1 MTTLPVSETTLA
13 ASLIKPQLR
22 SFSSSGRKLQGVI
35 VERDLEDATVSIEA
49 KAIAGTKHVL
59 VLPVRTAGRLAW
71 TSSGRRR
78 EALYTPRD
86 LILNPAGNSPSPQWK
101 APMEL
106 LLFAIEPKHLLH
118 AAESAGARPTLD
130 LPERFCFKDG
140 LLEQLV
146 RTLARQFESDL
157 PPDLLYTESLTQT
170 LLLHLIR
177 RYSGRPIASQ
187 RRRHAT
193 AEPRVERVVEFIQA
207 NLPHALSLA
216 QIASEADLNTSQ
228 FCNIFKNIVGLSPH
242 QYVVGQR
249 VEKALTLLGNNP
261 VRLRDRVTDR
271 ICRPEPFDPHAAAA
285 PRSDASSGATLTRP
299 VMPRIMPAR
308 AQLGCAA
315 ATSCESTQ
323 YTIPVSSK

>member
-22 SFSSSGRKLQGVI
+22 SFSGSGRRMQGVI

-49 KAIAGTKHVL
+49 KASAGTKHVL
-59 VLPVRTAGRLAW
+59 VLPARTAGRLAW

-86 LILNPAGNSPSPQWK
+86 LILNPAGNAASPQWK

-106 LLFAIEPKHLLH
+106 FLFSIEPKHLLQ
-118 AAESAGARPTLD
+118 AAEAAGSRPTLE
-130 LPERFCFKDG
+130 LPEKFRFEDG
-140 LLEQLV
+140 LLGQLM

-177 RYSGRPIASQ
+177 RHSDRPIASQ
-187 RRRHAT
+187 RRRHAIS
-193 AEPRVERVVEFIQA
+193 EPRVERAIEFIQA
-207 NLPHALSLA
+207 NLSHALSLA

-228 FCNIFKNIVGLSPH
+228 FCNVFKNVVGLSPH
-242 QYVVGQR
+242 QYVVRQR
-249 VEKALTLLGNNP
+249 VEKALTLLKETTLP
-261 VRLRDRVTDR
+261 VSEIALQTGFADQS
-271 ICRPEPFDPHAAAA
+271 H
-285 PRSDASSGATLTRP
+285 LTRMLRQHRG
-299 VMPRIMPAR
+299 VTPRQVR
-308 AQLGCAA
+308 R
-315 ATSCESTQ
+315 
-323 YTIPVSSK
+323 